1 MKNRLRVLREA
12 RKLRQIDVAHLCHI
26 THKAYWQYERHDMLP
41 NVLTAI
47 RIADALGVQDLRE
60 IWREEAENPL
70 MLSTLA

>member
-26 THKAYWQYERHDMLP
+26 THKAYWRYERHDMLP

>member
-12 RKLRQIDVAHLCHI
+12 RKLRQIDVAQLCHI

-60 IWREEAENPL
+60 IGQEEMQKP
-70 MLSTLA
+70 SCYRH

>member
-1 MKNRLRVLREA
+1 MNNRLRVLREA
-12 RKLRQIDVAHLCHI
+12 RKLRQVDVALRSNI

-60 IWREEAENPL
+60 IWQEK
-70 MLSTLA
+70 T